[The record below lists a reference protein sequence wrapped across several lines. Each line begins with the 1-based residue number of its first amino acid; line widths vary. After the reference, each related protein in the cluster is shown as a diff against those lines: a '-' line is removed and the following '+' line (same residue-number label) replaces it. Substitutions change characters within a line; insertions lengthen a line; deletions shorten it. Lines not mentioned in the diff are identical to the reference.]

1 MYERYTRQA
10 LPSRKYRELL
20 GSALCVFNSNNAFV
34 IENILKDTSIQTT
47 WYELIDEES
56 GEIKP
61 ILQERLKNE
70 GELGEEI
77 SALFKEVVNMRNR
90 ITHSFQITD
99 DSDNQILATKEKGYK
114 GGRQFRI
121 TETYLYNFI
130 KVNDNLSAK
139 LHMLRGY

>member
-1 MYERYTRQA
+1 VYERYTRQA